1 MTATTGN
8 TTALAELTTTRFS
21 DFQKHVCHICQMWF
35 DYSWRNALFWHLF
48 SQREAE
54 AEAEADPSAVAEPV
68 ADADADAVY
77 GYYGHGL
84 GYTYGYPLNYAQSFY
99 GHGLGY
105 GHGYGLGYVYWSAS
119 CALCVVKLK
128 LCHRCN
134 WQNRKDF
141 EIHVFWFGFVSV
153 SASVNSMR
161 LLEHLKLV
169 SAIPQN
175 CSPLKCESESVKI
188 KYESVKCVSHSTELL
203 SIKVWKC
210 ENKNMK
216 MKV

>member
-8 TTALAELTTTRFS
+8 TTALAELTTTARLS
-21 DFQKHVCHICQMWF
+21 DFQNHICHICQMWF
-35 DYSWRNALFWHLF
+35 DCSRRNALFWHIF
-48 SQREAE
+48 SQRE

-119 CALCVVKLK
+119 CVLCVVKLK

-188 KYESVKCVSHSTELL
+188 K
-203 SIKVWKC
+203 IWKC
-210 ENKNMK
+210 
-216 MKV
+216 KVCQPFHRIAQH